1 MGIPQ
6 KEYGPQFHD
15 FARNDPKF
23 NDFMV
28 HSIDYVDLQLKMQAI
43 RNGTPGAKDLV
54 SNEVEKMIVD
64 TKRRL
69 SETYTLVVPALTS
82 LPRKGPNPNPN
93 VSRPPPTLCH
103 PAGSDSTPRFATIR

>member
-15 FARNDPKF
+15 FARHDPKF

-28 HSIDYVDLQLKMQAI
+28 YSIDYVDLQLKMQAI
-43 RNGTPGAKDLV
+43 RQGTPAAKDLV
-54 SNEVEKMIVD
+54 ANEIERMIVD

-69 SETYTLVVPALTS
+69 SETYTLVVRTWHPL
-82 LPRKGPNPNPN
+82 
-93 VSRPPPTLCH
+93 PPPPKHCRAPTLTTAL
-103 PAGSDSTPRFATIR
+103 PSPPFAARGF